1 MTKILVVDD
10 DDGLLN
16 LIKTGL
22 EQIGFQ
28 VLAVRDGEAGLKMTF
43 DFRPDL
49 IILDLM
55 LPGMDGLEICRRLR
69 ELTETPILML
79 TALSSEMDIVRGLT
93 AGADDYLAKPFGMNE
108 LVARINNCLRH
119 KAPTSSEKKSVLT
132 VHDLTIDLARHRVTR
147 NRECIDLSPTE
158 FRLLS
163 YLARN
168 RGKVIPHRVLLT
180 EVWGVEY
187 ADQVD
192 YLHLYI
198 RYLRKKVEVNP
209 SDPTIIR
216 TERGVGYSIED

>member
-1 MTKILVVDD
+1 MTKILIIDD

-16 LIKTGL
+16 VIKTGL
-22 EQIGFQ
+22 EQMGFQ
-28 VLAVRDGEAGLKMTF
+28 MLAVRDGETGLKMTF

-49 IILDLM
+49 VILDLM
-55 LPGMDGLEICRRLR
+55 LPGMSGLEVCRRLR
-69 ELTETPILML
+69 ELTETPIIML
-79 TALSSEMDIVRGLT
+79 TALSSEMDIVRGLN
-93 AGADDYLAKPFGMNE
+93 AGADDYIAKPFGMNE

-119 KAPTSSEKKSVLT
+119 KTSASEKNSVLS
-132 VHDLTIDLARHRVTR
+132 VRDLTVDLARHRVTR
-147 NRECIDLSPTE
+147 NDQCVELSPTE

-198 RYLRKKVEVNP
+198 RYLRKKIEPNP